1 MQCMSCR
8 ADIPPAWVNAI
19 QRNECPGCGGPIM
32 DEASKELL
40 DELRSAMEE
49 MPNDPEGLAGW
60 LLSHY
65 RLQKIGTA
73 EPTDFHRQQP
83 MQQQQFPGLKVAD
96 NPKSMWLQRAGMGRE
111 MDRRKQ
117 TLAEIAQQ
125 VNEAGEVDGTV
136 SVDLEEIDDTE
147 GLDEYEAVAL
157 AQSQQ
162 AQGASAKNILHNN
175 SLLVQGDGP
184 PPTSVETEMLSQEL
198 GKTPIDDGANIH
210 PALQADRYKRLQAQQ
225 EVAAGGKVGKIRR

>member
-1 MQCMSCR
+1 
-8 ADIPPAWVNAI
+8 
-19 QRNECPGCGGPIM
+19 M

-65 RLQKIGTA
+65 KLHKIGSA
-73 EPTDFHRQQP
+73 EPTEFHRQR
-83 MQQQQFPGLKVAD
+83 QQQQFPGLKVAE
-96 NPKSMWLQRAGMGRE
+96 NPKSIFLQRAGMDRE
-111 MDRRKQ
+111 LDRRKQ

-125 VNEAGEVDGTV
+125 VNEAGEADGTV
-136 SVDLEEIDDTE
+136 SVDLDEIDEAE

-157 AQSQQ
+157 AQSRQ
-162 AQGASAKNILHNN
+162 AQGASAKNVLHNN

-198 GKTPIDDGANIH
+198 GKTPIDDGSDIH
-210 PALQADRYKRLQAQQ
+210 PALQADRFKRLKAQQ